1 MPKHDPPG
9 DDAAL
14 LELER
19 ELMELDR
26 AIRAA
31 DENREA
37 INYALFERD
46 ELMARIFTTPAAGLA
61 GLAVQARAYLSE
73 REVEFADSEG
83 EGPLDFPH
91 MDPVLAHG
99 ILALADPVAGWAR
112 WPGDA
117 EQHSQWIENARRR
130 NRPDLAKHREQLAAP
145 IEPVIGHLK
154 EYHRMGRNYFAHASG
169 DAINPVLAAA
179 G

>member
-37 INYALFERD
+37 INYALFDRRD
-46 ELMARIFTTPAAGLA
+46 ELMARIFNTPAAGLA
-61 GLAVQARAYLSE
+61 GLAVQARMRGLRRSTQRARHKGKIAQGAAIQMNHFLLNVEMSE
-73 REVEFADSEG
+73 WRSGTEQGIRTMQRRFA
-83 EGPLDFPH
+83 
-91 MDPVLAHG
+91 
-99 ILALADPVAGWAR
+99 AR
-112 WPGDA
+112 SPPRSGVRA
-117 EQHSQWIENARRR
+117 S
-130 NRPDLAKHREQLAAP
+130 LCGAKVKPA
-145 IEPVIGHLK
+145 V
-154 EYHRMGRNYFAHASG
+154 
-169 DAINPVLAAA
+169 
-179 G
+179 

>member
-31 DENREA
+31 EENREA
-37 INYALFERD
+37 IDYALFDRRG
-46 ELMARIFTTPAAGLA
+46 ELMVRIFNTPAAGLA

-73 REVEFADSEG
+73 YEVEFAEG
-83 EGPLDFPH
+83 VAYLTGNKHVPRLDF
-91 MDPVLAHG
+91 
-99 ILALADPVAGWAR
+99 AR
-112 WPGDA
+112 W
-117 EQHSQWIENARRR
+117 
-130 NRPDLAKHREQLAAP
+130 
-145 IEPVIGHLK
+145 GHLC
-154 EYHRMGRNYFAHASG
+154 HSTG
-169 DAINPVLAAA
+169 
-179 G
+179 

>member
-9 DDAAL
+9 DDGAL

-37 INYALFERD
+37 INYTLFDRRD
-46 ELMARIFTTPAAGLA
+46 ELMARIFNTPAAGLA

-83 EGPLDFPH
+83 EEPLDFSH
-91 MDPVLAHG
+91 MGAVLAYG
-99 ILALADPVAGWAR
+99 ILTLAHPMGGPAR
-112 WPGDA
+112 
-117 EQHSQWIENARRR
+117 
-130 NRPDLAKHREQLAAP
+130 
-145 IEPVIGHLK
+145 
-154 EYHRMGRNYFAHASG
+154 
-169 DAINPVLAAA
+169 
-179 G
+179 

>member
-1 MPKHDPPG
+1 MVTHHWLLVGSSPEPRSHHDIFALASWRLATRTTCVRPRRKPYAPPG

-14 LELER
+14 LELEH

-31 DENREA
+31 EENREA
-37 INYALFERD
+37 IEYALFDRRD
-46 ELMARIFTTPAAGLA
+46 DLMARIFNTPAAGLA

-91 MDPVLAHG
+91 MGAVLAHG

-112 WPGDA
+112 
-117 EQHSQWIENARRR
+117 
-130 NRPDLAKHREQLAAP
+130 
-145 IEPVIGHLK
+145 
-154 EYHRMGRNYFAHASG
+154 
-169 DAINPVLAAA
+169 
-179 G
+179 

>member
-19 ELMELDR
+19 ELMELDC

-37 INYALFERD
+37 INYTLFDRRD
-46 ELMARIFTTPAAGLA
+46 ELMGRIFNTPAAGLA

-83 EGPLDFPH
+83 PLEFSH
-91 MDPVLAHG
+91 MGAVLAHG
-99 ILALADPVAGWAR
+99 ILSLASPVTGSAR
-112 WPGDA
+112 
-117 EQHSQWIENARRR
+117 
-130 NRPDLAKHREQLAAP
+130 
-145 IEPVIGHLK
+145 
-154 EYHRMGRNYFAHASG
+154 
-169 DAINPVLAAA
+169 
-179 G
+179 